1 MTETIQ
7 AVFVRIEGVLTGRG
21 VRAAA
26 AYFAANAAGLRER
39 VLFPSQGTWLATAPI
54 YEVLGQERSGPPRIW
69 LAYLALRGMSE
80 DRIAE
85 LHRASTGRTVAAS
98 HQLLEISGVELN
110 PARARRGQARGVV
123 GRFGGRG
130 GQAAGRTPAL
140 RRRLR
145 LVQSSELFAAVIATG
160 KLRDPVIGG
169 HDGGRFVETYAREHG
184 IDLAASSAYG
194 AHGPDVLM
202 LAAVG
207 RPCAVNPDYTLRRAA
222 REAGWPVMDYHV

>member
-1 MTETIQ
+1 MTDTIQ

-39 VLFPSQGTWLATAPI
+39 ALRLGHLAWTAPI
-54 YEVLGQERSGPPRIW
+54 YEVLGQSDRVLANR
-69 LAYLALRGMSE
+69 LAYLALRNMSE

-85 LHRASTGRTVAAS
+85 LAGEYWENVLREQVLSD
-98 HQLLEISGVELN
+98 GVELLRR
-110 PARARRGQARGVV
+110 ARAEGKRVVLLADSVDGVV
-123 GRFGGRG
+123 K
-130 GQAAGRTPAL
+130 PLVEHL
-140 RRRLR
+140 RCVDDYVCNRLEFR
-145 LVQSSELFAAVIATG
+145 SGYATG
-160 KLRDPVIGG
+160 KLLDPVIGG
-169 HDGGRFVETYAREHG
+169 HDGGRFIETYAREHG

>member
-1 MTETIQ
+1 MTDTIQ

-39 VLFPSQGTWLATAPI
+39 ALRLGHLAWTAPI
-54 YEVLGQERSGPPRIW
+54 YEVLGQSDRVLANR
-69 LAYLALRGMSE
+69 LAYLALRNMSE

-85 LHRASTGRTVAAS
+85 LAGEYWENVLREQVLSD
-98 HQLLEISGVELN
+98 GVELLRR
-110 PARARRGQARGVV
+110 ARAEGKRVV
-123 GRFGGRG
+123 LL
-130 GQAAGRTPAL
+130 ADSVDVVVKPLVEHL
-140 RRRLR
+140 RCVDDYVCNRLEFR
-145 LVQSSELFAAVIATG
+145 SGYATG
-160 KLRDPVIGG
+160 KLLDPVIGG
-169 HDGGRFVETYAREHG
+169 HDGGRFIETYAREHG

>member
-1 MTETIQ
+1 MTDTIQ

-39 VLFPSQGTWLATAPI
+39 ALRLGHLAWTAPI
-54 YEVLGQERSGPPRIW
+54 YEVLGQSDRVLANR
-69 LAYLALRGMSE
+69 LAYLALRNMSE

-85 LHRASTGRTVAAS
+85 LAGEYWENVLREQVLSD
-98 HQLLEISGVELN
+98 GVELLRR
-110 PARARRGQARGVV
+110 ARAEGKRVV
-123 GRFGGRG
+123 LL
-130 GQAAGRTPAL
+130 ADSVDVVVKPLVEHL
-140 RRRLR
+140 RYVDDYVCNRLEFR
-145 LVQSSELFAAVIATG
+145 SGYATG
-160 KLRDPVIGG
+160 KLLDPVIGG
-169 HDGGRFVETYAREHG
+169 HDGGRFIETYAREHG

>member
-1 MTETIQ
+1 MTDTIQ

-39 VLFPSQGTWLATAPI
+39 ALRLGHLAWTAPI
-54 YEVLGQERSGPPRIW
+54 YEVLGQSDRVLANR
-69 LAYLALRGMSE
+69 LAYLALRNMSE

-85 LHRASTGRTVAAS
+85 LASEYWENVLREHVLS
-98 HQLLEISGVELN
+98 DGVELLR
-110 PARARRGQARGVV
+110 RARSEGKRVV
-123 GRFGGRG
+123 LL
-130 GQAAGRTPAL
+130 ADSVDLVVKPLVEHL
-140 RRRLR
+140 RYVDDYVCNHLEFR
-145 LVQSSELFAAVIATG
+145 SGYATG
-160 KLRDPVIGG
+160 KLLDPVIGG
-169 HDGGRFVETYAREHG
+169 HDGGRFITTYAREHG

>member
-1 MTETIQ
+1 MTDTIQ

-39 VLFPSQGTWLATAPI
+39 ALRLGHLAWTAPV
-54 YEVLGQERSGPPRIW
+54 YEVLGQSDRVLANR
-69 LAYLALRGMSE
+69 LAYLALRSMSE

-85 LHRASTGRTVAAS
+85 LASEYWENVLREHVLS
-98 HQLLEISGVELN
+98 DGVELLRR
-110 PARARRGQARGVV
+110 ARAEGKRVV
-123 GRFGGRG
+123 LL
-130 GQAAGRTPAL
+130 ADSVDAVVKPLVEHL
-140 RRRLR
+140 RYVDDYVCNRLEFR
-145 LVQSSELFAAVIATG
+145 SGYATG
-160 KLRDPVIGG
+160 KLLDPVIGG
-169 HDGGRFVETYAREHG
+169 HDGGRFIETYAREHG
-184 IDLAASSAYG
+184 IDLGASSAYG

>member
-1 MTETIQ
+1 MTDTIQ

-26 AYFAANAAGLRER
+26 AYFAANAAGFRER
-39 VLFPSQGTWLATAPI
+39 ALRLGHLAWTAPI
-54 YEVLGQERSGPPRIW
+54 YEVLGQSDRVLANR
-69 LAYLALRGMSE
+69 LAYLALRSMSE

-85 LHRASTGRTVAAS
+85 LASEYWENVLREQVLS
-98 HQLLEISGVELN
+98 DGVELLRR
-110 PARARRGQARGVV
+110 ARAEGKRVV
-123 GRFGGRG
+123 LL
-130 GQAAGRTPAL
+130 ADSVDAVVKPLVEHL
-140 RRRLR
+140 RYVDDYVCNRLEFR
-145 LVQSSELFAAVIATG
+145 SGYATG
-160 KLRDPVIGG
+160 KLLDPVIGG

>member
-1 MTETIQ
+1 MTDTSQ

-39 VLFPSQGTWLATAPI
+39 ALRLGHLAWTAPV
-54 YEVLGQERSGPPRIW
+54 YEVLGQSDRVLANR
-69 LAYLALRGMSE
+69 LAYLALRNMSE

-85 LHRASTGRTVAAS
+85 LASEYWENVLRAKVLNDGIE
-98 HQLLEISGVELN
+98 LLK
-110 PARARRGQARGVV
+110 RARGEGKRVV
-123 GRFGGRG
+123 LIADTVDLVVQPLIEHLRCVDDYICNRLEFR
-130 GQAAGRTPAL
+130 AGY
-140 RRRLR
+140 
-145 LVQSSELFAAVIATG
+145 ATG
-160 KLRDPVIGG
+160 KLLEPVIGG
-169 HDGGRFVETYAREHG
+169 HDSGRFVTTYAQAHG

>member
-1 MTETIQ
+1 MTDTIQ

-39 VLFPSQGTWLATAPI
+39 ALRLGHLAWTAPI
-54 YEVLGQERSGPPRIW
+54 YEVLGQSDRVLANR
-69 LAYLALRGMSE
+69 LAYLALRSMSE

-85 LHRASTGRTVAAS
+85 LAREYWENVLREQVLSD
-98 HQLLEISGVELN
+98 GVELLRR
-110 PARARRGQARGVV
+110 ARAEGKRVV
-123 GRFGGRG
+123 LL
-130 GQAAGRTPAL
+130 ADSVDVVVKPLVEHL
-140 RRRLR
+140 RCVDDYVCNRLEFR
-145 LVQSSELFAAVIATG
+145 SGYATG
-160 KLRDPVIGG
+160 KLLDPVIGG
-169 HDGGRFVETYAREHG
+169 HDGGRFIETYAREHG

>member
-1 MTETIQ
+1 MTDTIQ

-39 VLFPSQGTWLATAPI
+39 ALRLGHLAWTAPI
-54 YEVLGQERSGPPRIW
+54 YQVLGQSDRVLANR
-69 LAYLALRGMSE
+69 LAYLALRSMSE

-85 LHRASTGRTVAAS
+85 LASEYWENVLREHVLS
-98 HQLLEISGVELN
+98 DGVELLRR
-110 PARARRGQARGVV
+110 ARAEGKRVV
-123 GRFGGRG
+123 LL
-130 GQAAGRTPAL
+130 ADSVDAVVKPLVEHL
-140 RRRLR
+140 RYVDDYVCNRLEFR
-145 LVQSSELFAAVIATG
+145 SGYATG
-160 KLRDPVIGG
+160 KLLDPVIGG
-169 HDGGRFVETYAREHG
+169 HDGGRFIETYAREHG

>member
-1 MTETIQ
+1 MTDTIQ

-39 VLFPSQGTWLATAPI
+39 ALRLGHLAWTAPI
-54 YEVLGQERSGPPRIW
+54 YEVLGQSDRVLANR
-69 LAYLALRGMSE
+69 LAYLALRSMSE

-85 LHRASTGRTVAAS
+85 LAGEYWENVLRERVLSD
-98 HQLLEISGVELN
+98 GVELLRR
-110 PARARRGQARGVV
+110 ARAEGKRVV
-123 GRFGGRG
+123 LL
-130 GQAAGRTPAL
+130 ADSVDVVVKPLVEHL
-140 RRRLR
+140 RCVDDYVCNRLEFR
-145 LVQSSELFAAVIATG
+145 SGYATG
-160 KLRDPVIGG
+160 KLLDPVIGG
-169 HDGGRFVETYAREHG
+169 HDGGRFIETYAREHG

>member
-1 MTETIQ
+1 MTDTIQ

-39 VLFPSQGTWLATAPI
+39 ALRLGHLAWTAPI
-54 YEVLGQERSGPPRIW
+54 YQVLGQSDRVLANR
-69 LAYLALRGMSE
+69 LAYLALRSMSE

-85 LHRASTGRTVAAS
+85 LASEYWQNVLRE
-98 HQLLEISGVELN
+98 HLLSDGVELLRR
-110 PARARRGQARGVV
+110 ARAEGKRVV
-123 GRFGGRG
+123 LL
-130 GQAAGRTPAL
+130 ADSVDVVVKPLVEHL
-140 RRRLR
+140 RYVDDYVCNRLEFR
-145 LVQSSELFAAVIATG
+145 SGYATG
-160 KLRDPVIGG
+160 KLLDPVIGG